1 MIDEGG
7 GTVPF
12 AGGAAGRRRGAV
24 GAAGGDCGGNSGNNN
39 NSGSNNNNGGPAR
52 MTDQIKSM
60 VRDLG
65 RGLADTAHDDVV
77 RNAEGPEIRI
87 RPELF
92 RGIRDVAENRRIAF
106 VDGGNGALAD
116 SAGFWPSINR
126 VYFCMF
132 RGSERIKTRTEQ
144 RVEFVSCTTA
154 DADRRGGGRMGYR
167 TRIYPAHPPSHAGRL
182 PDERDMSGV
191 IAEPSTMDHD
201 RMYSMPRRFAE
212 WRMATAVVKD
222 ELREGDMIVMDG
234 SLQTAHQKEHAYA
247 RELQDA
253 ARGAGVTLCGLAK
266 TSRLYT
272 RSGEPLIPR
281 VARMAGGVPHAR
293 WYVTAAKRMSRHEY
307 GCVMVVRLSGA
318 SQRPYRLDILRSQFE
333 EMDDEHVNSVVAS
346 LAANATDLSMPGYPY
361 GSIDADRF
369 AKVRKSERAA
379 YAGRFLAE
387 TMRHPESEAI
397 CGRISALDTHEM
409 LNGVAG

>member
-1 MIDEGG
+1 MAGQIFIVRIIQMINEGG
-7 GTVPF
+7 GTAP
-12 AGGAAGRRRGAV
+12 GG
-24 GAAGGDCGGNSGNNN
+24 
-39 NSGSNNNNGGPAR
+39 GGPAR

-65 RGLADTAHDDVV
+65 CGLAGTVHDDVV
-77 RNAEGPEIRI
+77 RNAEGSEIRI

-92 RGIRDVAENRRIAF
+92 RGIRDAEENRRIAF

-116 SAGFWPSINR
+116 SAGFWPSVNR

-154 DADRRGGGRMGYR
+154 DTDRRGRMGYR
-167 TRIYPAHPPSHAGRL
+167 TRIYPAHPSHAGRL
-182 PDERDMSGV
+182 PEEDDMSGI

-212 WRMATAVVKD
+212 WRMATAIVKD

-234 SLQTAHQKEHAYA
+234 SLQTAHQKEHGYA

-253 ARGAGVTLCGLAK
+253 ARAAGVTLCGLAK

-281 VARMAGGVPHAR
+281 VARMAKDVPHAR
-293 WYVTAAKRMSRHEY
+293 WYVTAAKRMSRYEY

-318 SQRPYRLDILRSQFE
+318 SQRPYRLDILRSQFD
-333 EMDDEHVNSVVAS
+333 EMDDGRVNSVVAS
-346 LAANATDLSMPGYPY
+346 LAANSTDLSMPGYPY

-369 AKVRKSERAA
+369 ARVRESERAA

-397 CGRISALDTHEM
+397 CGRMSALDTHEI